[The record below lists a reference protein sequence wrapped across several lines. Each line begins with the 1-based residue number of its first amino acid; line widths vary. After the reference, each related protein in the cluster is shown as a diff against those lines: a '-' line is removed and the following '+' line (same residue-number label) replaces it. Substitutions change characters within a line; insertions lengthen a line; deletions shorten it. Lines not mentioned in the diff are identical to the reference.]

1 MYVYHKAAF
10 TFEVIFSTL
19 TYAKWMCFNFTH
31 SLMDFTGSIYLHNTL
46 QTFSLR
52 ITWQLR
58 ALKAILVLNTIHGKN
73 KKKLKKNCEKKKLI
87 KETQSHLPRLVN
99 LRMFLWKMFISPR

>member
-73 KKKLKKNCEKKKLI
+73 KKKLKKNCEKKK
-87 KETQSHLPRLVN
+87 N
-99 LRMFLWKMFISPR
+99 